1 MTTRALPV
9 LSPAIDRIL
18 GDLGHVQPF
27 EVAVAGSAGSGRVYW
42 RIGRAPDSHILL
54 VSHPQ
59 DADYDRFLSVSR
71 HLRASGLDVPEI
83 FGSDDS
89 ARQVVLEDLGSTLL
103 LQKAHEAGF
112 PGEGNAPALREA
124 YLPAL
129 RALAR
134 WQEIGTRDMHGCPDL
149 VNRVF
154 DLGPLLWE
162 TSYFSRRCAEES
174 YGLPPERLAEPEILA
189 ELHRL
194 AARVEFHERRLMH
207 RDFQSQNL
215 MCRGGDVW
223 FIDYQGARPGSRW
236 YDLASLLWDPYVAMP
251 MDLRRSL
258 FEQFLSHSSAP
269 SADEAW
275 EQLLDAALQRVMQAL
290 GAYGFLSRRRNLP
303 WFSRFLAPGVAILD
317 ATLAERGGHVALRS
331 LVSELRDR
339 APLPLPE

>member
-9 LSPAIDRIL
+9 LSPVIDRIL
-18 GDLGHVQPF
+18 SDLGHVQPF
-27 EVAVAGSAGSGRVYW
+27 DVAVAGSAGSGRVYW
-42 RIGRAPDSHILL
+42 RIGQGTRTHILL
-54 VSHPQ
+54 VSHSQ

-71 HLRASGLDVPEI
+71 HLRACGLDVPEI
-83 FGSDDS
+83 HGSDDKI
-89 ARQVVLEDLGSTLL
+89 RQVVLEDLGSVLL

-112 PGEGNAPALREA
+112 PGDGDRAALRAA
-124 YLPAL
+124 YVPAL

-134 WQEIGTRDMHGCPDL
+134 WQDVGTRDMHGCPDL

-174 YGLPPERLAEPEILA
+174 YGLAPERMAEPALLA

-194 AARVEFHERRLMH
+194 AVRVEAHERRLMH

-251 MDLRRSL
+251 MELRRDL
-258 FEQFLSHSSAP
+258 FGQFLELVPAT
-269 SADEAW
+269 SADQAW
-275 EQLLDAALQRVMQAL
+275 EQLLDAAMQRVMQAL
-290 GAYGFLSRRRNLP
+290 GAYGFLSRRKNLP
-303 WFSRFLAPGVAILD
+303 WFSKFLAPGLTILSE
-317 ATLAERGGHVALRS
+317 TLEERGAHPALTEIVNELRS
-331 LVSELRDR
+331 RD
-339 APLPLPE
+339 ALPMAE